1 MHRGDVGQL
10 RVLSH
15 IPGRLRV
22 HLPGWRGEQPD
33 HIEVRLREVP
43 GVQSVR
49 ANPLTRNVLVRFDR
63 QVLGLQAIV
72 AALWPGADAADPSP
86 GRPLSAAPLLLRVGM
101 RGLVGHAVVDAL
113 WFGAG
118 FLGRSAGLPLA
129 GALGPLHVL
138 LDVAVWGTA
147 LFAK

>member
-1 MHRGDVGQL
+1 
-10 RVLSH
+10 VLSH

-22 HLPGWRGEQPD
+22 HLPAWRGEQPD
-33 HIEVRLREVP
+33 RIEGRLREVP

-49 ANPLTRNVLVRFDR
+49 ANPLTRNVLIQFDR
-63 QVLGLQAIV
+63 HAAGAESIL
-72 AALWPGADAADPSP
+72 AALRPGGGIAEANCS
-86 GRPLSAAPLLLRVGM
+86 RPLPAAPWLVRVGM
-101 RGLVGHAVVDAL
+101 RGVLGHAVVDAL